1 MQMTRSEQKN
11 KCPSFSNTTA
21 EMRFNRRKKYK
32 EMLLAQK
39 EALLLQRR
47 TRDLES
53 RRRLLQV
60 PVMIREPYVTS
71 TKVVTSEVHISA
83 ATSPKGKSLFILPVS
98 LKQARSTSATSPDPC
113 TVTTINISNRG
124 NRSSRG
130 CQINVNESQSE
141 YIPLKVVPNCKFCN
155 AKRFQTYN
163 NMFVFTSLGV
173 KYDKDLAKRYHGI
186 YTFKVQGK
194 MYHFIDDLYPATGK
208 GKNLQLYFYD
218 NENEVSPCNGK
229 GKKLTTIRNLL
240 NCCLQ
245 ITSLD
250 YKQREG
256 KGTCNET
263 CSWRSLHERCEQG
276 PQKDVS
282 IAQDEIFA
290 LRQCVFKF
298 K

>member
-1 MQMTRSEQKN
+1 
-11 KCPSFSNTTA
+11 
-21 EMRFNRRKKYK
+21 MRFNRRKKYK

-71 TKVVTSEVHISA
+71 TKA

-98 LKQARSTSATSPDPC
+98 LKQDPHQLHLLIHVLLPRS
-113 TVTTINISNRG
+113 IY
-124 NRSSRG
+124 
-130 CQINVNESQSE
+130 QI
-141 YIPLKVVPNCKFCN
+141 
-155 AKRFQTYN
+155 
-163 NMFVFTSLGV
+163 
-173 KYDKDLAKRYHGI
+173 
-186 YTFKVQGK
+186 
-194 MYHFIDDLYPATGK
+194 
-208 GKNLQLYFYD
+208 
-218 NENEVSPCNGK
+218 EVSPCNGK

-263 CSWRSLHERCEQG
+263 CSWRSLHERC
-276 PQKDVS
+276 
-282 IAQDEIFA
+282 
-290 LRQCVFKF
+290 
-298 K
+298 